1 MAAPRGKS
9 RDFITFQES
18 PYNGGPQLGA
28 LCRTHVTPSSL
39 HFVRSHGEVPR
50 IDPESYGLKVEG
62 LVKRP
67 RSFSLGALR
76 RMRKRR
82 ASVAIECAGNRRA
95 ELNAVE
101 PVFGEIPWGPQ
112 AIGNAEWG
120 GVPLS
125 AVLEDVGPR
134 RGASHVAFTGLDTA
148 IKDGAPTP
156 FGGSIPLL
164 DAVEGGVLLAYEMNR
179 KPLPPE
185 HGGPL
190 RAVVPGYIGARSVKW
205 LGTIEV
211 RDSSSPNPFQSLT
224 YKIVA
229 RGATRADW
237 QSAPPLGRVRLNCAI
252 TEPTDGSRVP
262 ARGFTVSGYARA
274 SAGWG
279 LKRVQLSLD
288 GGSTW
293 LPVDEVRGFKD
304 AAEGGWVTW
313 SAPVRLASGANVL
326 VARCSDRSSSSQPS
340 SLARAWNAGG
350 YVNNAWHRV
359 RVHVVP

>member
-1 MAAPRGKS
+1 MAVPRGKA
-9 RDFITFQES
+9 RDFITFHDA
-18 PYNGGPQLGA
+18 PYNGGPKLHA
-28 LCRTHVTPSSL
+28 LCREHITPTSQ

-50 IDPESYGLKVEG
+50 IDPDSYGLLVEG

-82 ASVAIECAGNRRA
+82 ASVVIECAGNRRA

-101 PVFGEIPWGPQ
+101 PVSGEIPWGPQ

-120 GVPLS
+120 GVPLA
-125 AVLEDVGPR
+125 AVLEDVGPLP
-134 RGASHVAFTGLDTA
+134 GASHVAFTGLDTA
-148 IKDGAPTP
+148 VKDGAPTP

-164 DAVEGGVLLAYEMNR
+164 DAVEGGVLLAYAMNR
-179 KPLPPE
+179 KPVPPE

-211 RDSSSPNPFQSLT
+211 RDSPTANPFQTST
-224 YKIVA
+224 YKIVP

-237 QSAPPLGRVRLNCAI
+237 QSAQPLGRVRLNCAI
-252 TEPTDGSRVP
+252 TNPADGARVP
-262 ARGFTVSGYARA
+262 AGGFRVSGYARA

-293 LPVDEVRGFKD
+293 AEVHELRGFKE

-313 SAPVRLASGANVL
+313 SAPVRLAAGANVL

-340 SLARAWNAGG
+340 SLARVWNPGG

-359 RVHVVP
+359 CVHVE